1 MESHLGRQRLGLCV
15 CVCVYMH
22 FQLSQRQPGQQ
33 ALIPVLLQQTQP
45 GNSQAANS
53 SKHLQVSTSFQP
65 SRQWLSVVWLE
76 AMRPNI
82 DWANRYMSTVKGRF
96 WCMDHTFATAK
107 CIRDAEQ
114 QSVYK
119 AVLTVVN
126 EHSQLVAQWFTHTT
140 SLYEVRKGLRLL
152 RDRYKGEDVEVS
164 RSAPCLHIHFMMDA
178 IQRIRMQPYQ

>member
-1 MESHLGRQRLGLCV
+1 M
-15 CVCVYMH
+15 
-22 FQLSQRQPGQQ
+22 
-33 ALIPVLLQQTQP
+33 
-45 GNSQAANS
+45 
-53 SKHLQVSTSFQP
+53 STSFQP
-65 SRQWLSVVWLE
+65 SRQGLSVVWLE

-82 DWANRYMSTVKGRF
+82 DWANRYMSTVKGKF

-126 EHSQLVAQWFTHTT
+126 EHSQLGVQWFTHTT

-152 RDRYKGEDVEVS
+152 RDRYNGEDVEVS
-164 RSAPCLHIHFMMDA
+164 KSADCLRIQSTMDA
-178 IQRIRMQPYQ
+178 IQRTRVQPYQ